1 MVVHKHIST
10 EVPRAFF
17 KSQNQAQNLGPN
29 ILEALDVITSN
40 GAKTQ
45 VVSKLCESTPVVL
58 AGDSRQKAQHQLND
72 TLVNR
77 VRQVVPQSSLSRN
90 RIFVKE
96 S

>member
-45 VVSKLCESTPVVL
+45 VVSKLCESTPVIL

-77 VRQVVPQSSLSRN
+77 VRQVVPLSSLSRN

>member
-10 EVPRAFF
+10 EVPQAFF
-17 KSQNQAQNLGPN
+17 KSQSQAQNLGPN
-29 ILEALDVITSN
+29 ILETLDVITSN
-40 GAKTQ
+40 GAKTP
-45 VVSKLCESTPVVL
+45 VVSKLCESTPVIL

-77 VRQVVPQSSLSRN
+77 VRQVVPLSSLSRN